1 MKSTE
6 AAAKDRQS
14 EDTAM
19 SKILQKRIRDREPRF
34 GIVFSPVVHAL
45 ARAPRLEILSVL
57 GAGWPWP
64 RNLERRSEKTEMAR
78 PKREQRE
85 RKKAGE
91 RASGGSRKKRSPLPP
106 RHETCTCSPRTCT
119 QIICGKFEDEGFEIF
134 RGRNFKEGKKFR
146 KTEPKTHAENFGNCA
161 YIGKRKAMR
170 NTRCCFLPK

>member
-6 AAAKDRQS
+6 AAANDRQS
-14 EDTAM
+14 EDTAR
-19 SKILQKRIRDREPRF
+19 SKIMQKRIRDPEPRF
-34 GIVFSPVVHAL
+34 GIVAFPLVHAL

-91 RASGGSRKKRSPLPP
+91 RASRGLMKNEKKQPSPASSRTVYVLP
-106 RHETCTCSPRTCT
+106 S
-119 QIICGKFEDEGFEIF
+119 
-134 RGRNFKEGKKFR
+134 
-146 KTEPKTHAENFGNCA
+146 HAHAN
-161 YIGKRKAMR
+161 
-170 NTRCCFLPK
+170 